1 MNRFKK
7 NKNLYSALSEYADTN
22 MYPFHMPGHK
32 RNTNMLGVSFPFNM
46 DITEIDG
53 FDNLHD
59 ANGIL
64 RDITDKAKKLFH
76 SEHSYMLING
86 STCGILA
93 AVRTVT
99 QYGNEIIIARN
110 CHKAVYNGCALNNLK
125 MHFIYP
131 PQDISSGVCGSVT
144 AESVRNAIKSHPK
157 AKAVVITSPTYEGV
171 ISDIESIAQ
180 TAHDFGIPLL
190 VDNAHGAHQI
200 FCSFCKGE
208 PVSEGAD
215 IVISSLHKTLPS
227 LTQTAIA
234 HINGSLVDAKMFERQ
249 LAIFETSSP
258 SYILMASIDNCLDF
272 LLNSKEKFEKYS
284 NRLEDFSDSVKGLRH
299 LTVLCHGND
308 SVNNHN
314 FYSFDMGKI
323 VICTSGASM
332 NGVELMQIL
341 RQKYCLELEMSYP
354 FYAVAM
360 TSVCDT
366 AKGFTR
372 LSYALSEID
381 STLTQSCTKSL
392 PLELPMPKHS
402 GINPLELHDNNN
414 ISIENIENSIG
425 KVSDRYIYAY
435 PPGVPIIIPG
445 EIVDKETAEY
455 INKLIECGVNVV

>member
-1 MNRFKK
+1 MNRFMK
-7 NKNLYSALSEYADTN
+7 NKNLYSALSEYAETN

-64 RDITDKAKKLFH
+64 KNITDKTRTIFH

-99 QYGNEIIIARN
+99 QYGDEIIIARN

-125 MHFIYP
+125 IHFIYP

-144 AESVRNAIKSHPK
+144 EESVRNAIESYPN
-157 AKAVVITSPTYEGV
+157 ANAVVITSPTYEGV
-171 ISDIESIAQ
+171 ISDIKSIAQ
-180 TAHDFGIPLL
+180 TAHDFGIPLI

-200 FCSFCKGE
+200 FCDFCKGE
-208 PVSEGAD
+208 PVGDGAD

-234 HINGSLVDAKMFERQ
+234 HINGSLVDPKKFQKQ
-249 LAIFETSSP
+249 LAVFETSSP
-258 SYILMASIDNCLDF
+258 SYILMASIDNCMDF
-272 LLNSKEKFEKYS
+272 LLNSEEAFKKYS
-284 NRLEDFSDSVKGLRH
+284 NRLEKFSDSVKGLQH

-308 SVNNHN
+308 SVVNHN
-314 FYSFDMGKI
+314 FFSFDMGKI
-323 VICTSGASM
+323 VICTSGTSIS
-332 NGVELMQIL
+332 GVELMQIL

-360 TSVCDT
+360 TGVCDT
-366 AKGFTR
+366 SEGFAR

-381 STLTQSCTKSL
+381 KTLTKCEKKSL
-392 PLELPMPKHS
+392 PLEIPTPKHS
-402 GINPLELHDNNN
+402 VINPFKLQESDN
-414 ISIENIENSIG
+414 ISIENIYNSIG
-425 KVSDRYIYAY
+425 QVSDRYIYAY
-435 PPGVPIIIPG
+435 PPGIPIIMPG

-455 INKLIECGVNVV
+455 INKLIESGVNVV